1 MGVKDLYMNRR
12 EFLAGTAALST
23 ATALKPTSILA
34 ASDDY
39 DIVILNGRVMDPE
52 SNLDSIRNIGISGG
66 TIKAIETRE
75 VSGKKTIDAKNL
87 VVAPGFI
94 DPIAHGQDL
103 ENNRLQ
109 ALDGVTTALQLESGA
124 SDVDAFYKEREGQ
137 RMLNYGCSAGH
148 GHAREKVMGKDAEY
162 GTPSEAQISAMA
174 EHLERNLIQGA
185 IACGFGIE
193 YRPGASHWEIL
204 EMFRV
209 AAKHGASCHVH
220 TRYGTLLEPGSAVE
234 GLQEVL
240 ANSAITGA
248 PLHMVHVPSMALKH
262 TPKLLQMIGEAR
274 ARGMDVTADCYP
286 YTAFGTGIGS
296 AVFDPSWQERFGIDY
311 PDLQWAA
318 TGERLTK
325 ETFEKY
331 RKEGGLVLAHAMPEE
346 AVRAAVA
353 SKLTCIGSDGSL
365 EKGVGHPRTSG
376 TFSKVLG
383 HYVREE
389 KALGLMDA
397 LRKMTLLTARRL
409 EARAPMMRKKGR
421 IKIGADADLTLF
433 DPATIIDH
441 STYTEPAK
449 TSTGV
454 QFLSVNGVL
463 TVDEGRLVEEAR
475 GGKAVRAKAGI

>member
-1 MGVKDLYMNRR
+1 MNRR
-12 EFLAGTAALST
+12 EFLAGTAAVAT
-23 ATALKPTSILA
+23 AAALKPTSILA
-34 ASDDY
+34 ASADY

-52 SNLDSIRNIGISGG
+52 SNTDAIRNIGITGG
-66 TIKAIETRE
+66 TIKAIETKE
-75 VSGKKTIDAKNL
+75 LSGKKTIDAKDL

-109 ALDGVTTALQLESGA
+109 ALDGVTTALQLESGED
-124 SDVDAFYKEREGQ
+124 DVNAFYKEREGQ
-137 RMLNYGCSAGH
+137 RMLNFGCSAGH
-148 GHAREKVMGKDAEY
+148 ARARNKVMGADAEY
-162 GTPSEAQISAMA
+162 KPPTDQQIQEIKA
-174 EHLERNLIQGA
+174 ELEKNLNQGA
-185 IACGFGIE
+185 IACGFGLE
-193 YRPGASHWEIL
+193 YMPGSSHWEIL

-286 YTAFGTGIGS
+286 YTAFGTVIAS
-296 AVFDPSWQERFGIDY
+296 AVFDPGWQERFGIDY

-325 ETFEKY
+325 ETFERY
-331 RKEGGLVLAHAMPEE
+331 RKEGGLVIAHAMPEE

-389 KALGLMDA
+389 KALSLMDA

-441 STYTEPAK
+441 STYTDPAK
-449 TSTGV
+449 PSTGV
-454 QFLSVNGVL
+454 QFLLVNGVL

-475 GGKAVRAKAGI
+475 GGRAVRAKMGS